1 MIPGEECF
9 DNVLDKFDIDD
20 IITENEREH
29 LLFKLHRYLAWVGEP
44 LPDMI
49 TINSREIR
57 LHDLIWKLIKKESLS
72 EQERQWVKNLIR
84 LLEGKEDF
92 NENCL
97 QNANLT
103 KSQAKQLYDEAAGLL
118 RAIMDL
124 RDLEEG
130 RIRKADFDEVSTR
143 DRLQDARRWV
153 NFVKHM
159 KE

>member
-9 DNVLDKFDIDD
+9 DNVQDKFDIDD

-49 TINSREIR
+49 TINGREIR

-159 KE
+159 NE

>member
-49 TINSREIR
+49 TINGREIR

-159 KE
+159 NE